1 LAGRRCF
8 LTSPASDYV
17 NGTVLVVDR
26 GWMGRMSVL
35 DRIDAAGVL
44 AVAVLDEPAGAAL
57 GRGFSGDECP
67 DESRRVAPLGH
78 TGRSW

>member
-1 LAGRRCF
+1 MDG
-8 LTSPASDYV
+8 P
-17 NGTVLVVDR
+17 
-26 GWMGRMSVL
+26 MSVL
-35 DRIDAAGVL
+35 DRIEAAGVL

-67 DESRRVAPLGH
+67 DESRRVGPLAH